1 LSEVFSR
8 QLSEALRV
16 LTGIVRLKNGP
27 EDLPASTS
35 LLLTLILVASGLDAL
50 TYAIVP
56 LPEKVNAPLLVG
68 IGVAVTLVWY
78 GALLRFAR
86 RPERFNQTL
95 SAIFGFQIVF
105 APALIFTAWFYFT
118 YHKDPTWQL
127 PAGLLRSVVEIW
139 ALVILARILRSA
151 TNWPLFAC
159 VLLAIA
165 NELLSAL
172 LMAAVLPDVAAT
184 AAAPAT
190 TT

>member
-16 LTGIVRLKNGP
+16 LVGIVRLKNGP

-35 LLLTLILVASGLDAL
+35 LLTTLILVASALDAL

-56 LPEKVNAPLLVG
+56 LPEKVNALLLVG
-68 IGVAVTLVWY
+68 IGVVVTLAWY
-78 GALLRFAR
+78 GVLLQFAR
-86 RPERFNQTL
+86 RPERFTQTL
-95 SAIFGFQIVF
+95 SAVFGFQIVF

-118 YHKDPTWQL
+118 YHKDPTLQL

-139 ALVILARILRSA
+139 ALVILARILRAA
-151 TNWPLFAC
+151 TQWPLFAC

-165 NELLSAL
+165 GELLSAL